1 MKTQHTPKPW
11 IIDNTMAKDKRINT
25 FWYRIR
31 DDSGNVIAE
40 AKGQHCG
47 INNSTAEAN
56 AKLIAAAPYSLESH
70 IKNVELLEDFDFN
83 NYLRL
88 GNNTQKKLDKCIE
101 IMNLIF
107 ITSREAIKKSTP

>member
-1 MKTQHTPKPW
+1 MKTNHTPKPW

-40 AKGQHCG
+40 VKGQHCG

-56 AKLIAAAPYSLESH
+56 AKLIVTSPILLKELSNLIEACLRKVKTSD
-70 IKNVELLEDFDFN
+70 IRKELLN
-83 NYLRL
+83 AQRAVSIAK
-88 GNNTQKKLDKCIE
+88 GNVQ
-101 IMNLIF
+101 
-107 ITSREAIKKSTP
+107 